1 MASYHFA
8 AQVISRGQGRSAIAA
23 AAYRAGERLADEAT
37 GRVSDYSQRRG
48 VVHSEIMA
56 PDGTAPHL
64 QERQNLWNAVEAGE
78 KRKDAQLA
86 REINLALPHE
96 LDDAGRRDL
105 VRSFVAREFVARGM
119 IADVAIHAPVAEKG
133 DDPRNHHA
141 HIMLTLRQV
150 DVDTGQFFRIKTR
163 EWNSDA
169 MLTHWRESWAAH
181 QNEVLTRRRLHERV
195 DHRSLKA
202 QRTEALGQGEHGR
215 ARILDR
221 EPEIHIGPQARAA
234 VRGGHRPESRD
245 RTVNLRQPQ
254 RESHDRVRTVEYS
267 RIDRGRTRFEANLE
281 RIQRNLSRFDHR
293 LTHTQI
299 RHQRWHQQLAW
310 MGASPSDHE
319 LQRLVRERSRQ
330 RQRDFAAIFESIR
343 APGFATSRQRR
354 LKAVVPF
361 GRSFIEELLGV
372 KTRHL
377 KRKRELVRSL
387 GNERVFGRSKG
398 RGWERPPARS

>member
-23 AAYRAGERLADEAT
+23 AAYRSGERLADEAT
-37 GRVSDYSQRRG
+37 GRVNDYAQRRG

-56 PDGTAPHL
+56 PEGTAPHL
-64 QERQNLWNAVEAGE
+64 RERQSLWNAVEARE

-96 LDDAGRRDL
+96 LDDAGRREL
-105 VRSFVAREFVARGM
+105 VRGFVSREFVARGM

-150 DVDTGQFFRIKTR
+150 DVDTGLLFRIKTR

-169 MLTHWRESWAAH
+169 MLNHWRESWAAM
-181 QNEVLTRRRLHERV
+181 QNVFLERTHVRDRV

-202 QRTEALGQGEHGR
+202 QRAEALEQGRHGR

-234 VRGGHRPESRD
+234 VRSGRRPESQNRM
-245 RTVNLRQPQ
+245 VNLRQPQ
-254 RESHDRVRTVEYS
+254 RESHAKARTVEYR
-267 RIDRGRTRFEANLE
+267 RIDQGQTRFEANLD
-281 RIQRNLSRFDHR
+281 RIRRNLARFDHR
-293 LTHTQI
+293 LIHTQI
-299 RHQRWHQQLAW
+299 RHQHWHQQLAW
-310 MGASPSDHE
+310 VAVSPTE
-319 LQRLVRERSRQ
+319 WEQQRRMREQNRQ
-330 RQRDFAAIFESIR
+330 RQRDFASIFENIR
-343 APGFATSRQRR
+343 APGFAASRRRR
-354 LKAVVPF
+354 LKTVVPF
-361 GRSFIEELLGV
+361 GQGFIEELLGV

-377 KRKRELVRSL
+377 KRQRELVRSL
-387 GNERVFGRSKG
+387 DKVRVFGRSQG
-398 RGWERPPARS
+398 RGWERPPAGS